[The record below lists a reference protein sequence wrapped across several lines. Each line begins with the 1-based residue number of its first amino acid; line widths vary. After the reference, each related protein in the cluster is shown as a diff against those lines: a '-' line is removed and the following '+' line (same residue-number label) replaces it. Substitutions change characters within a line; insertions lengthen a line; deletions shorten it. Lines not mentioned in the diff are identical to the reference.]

1 MRSGKHL
8 FVQVFSEINK
18 ALLVKKSMSV
28 CGSDKI
34 PQTPTLTP
42 KNNNNNSNNSTEDD
56 DTATTTT
63 TTTTTTIATTTAIPK
78 AIAFGYVFSLCI
90 FGNSH
95 PAPKCVAS
103 VLGICTCI

>member
-1 MRSGKHL
+1 MFAFCFNRIMELGVYCKLFTLMRSGKHL

-42 KNNNNNSNNSTEDD
+42 KNNNNNSNNSTYDD
-56 DTATTTT
+56 D
-63 TTTTTTIATTTAIPK
+63 
-78 AIAFGYVFSLCI
+78 GYDDDDDSDNDSNTKSNCI
-90 FGNSH
+90 WLRF
-95 PAPKCVAS
+95 
-103 VLGICTCI
+103 